1 MVQLR
6 IFILSPL
13 VGVRADRYN
22 RKRLIIIF
30 DGLLSVAFMLGYD
43 YIWLIFIVLAIRGLG
58 SAVQVPAVSAVIPA
72 LVRENSLTKINGI
85 YNSSQSIANL
95 ICPVISGA
103 LLNIISIENIFLID
117 VVTAAIVI
125 INAMIA
131 IFNTI
136 FITIIRINGDSNCIG
151 RVFGVITMLS
161 NSLMPLGM
169 LVFGPL
175 ADIVA

>member
-1 MVQLR
+1 
-6 IFILSPL
+6 
-13 VGVRADRYN
+13 
-22 RKRLIIIF
+22 
-30 DGLLSVAFMLGYD
+30 
-43 YIWLIFIVLAIRGLG
+43 
-58 SAVQVPAVSAVIPA
+58 
-72 LVRENSLTKINGI
+72 
-85 YNSSQSIANL
+85 
-95 ICPVISGA
+95 
-103 LLNIISIENIFLID
+103 
-117 VVTAAIVI
+117 
-125 INAMIA
+125 MIA